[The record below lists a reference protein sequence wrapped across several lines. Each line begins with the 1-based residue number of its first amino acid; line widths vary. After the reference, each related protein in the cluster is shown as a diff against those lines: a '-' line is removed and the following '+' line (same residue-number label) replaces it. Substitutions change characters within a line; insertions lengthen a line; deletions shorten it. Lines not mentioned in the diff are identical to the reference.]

1 MHCFDCCF
9 NCAYLLLVT
18 MASEGGSGRERGI
31 KILPLKGVD
40 DIPKGRPADWLH
52 GNESKCAFQ
61 GPLEL
66 LNLNTTT
73 NYTS

>member
-1 MHCFDCCF
+1 
-9 NCAYLLLVT
+9 
-18 MASEGGSGRERGI
+18 MASEGRSGRERGI
-31 KILPLKGVD
+31 KILPLKRVE

-52 GNESKCAFQ
+52 ANDSKCAFQ

>member
-1 MHCFDCCF
+1 MK
-9 NCAYLLLVT
+9 
-18 MASEGGSGRERGI
+18 GGLAERGGI
-31 KILPLKGVD
+31 KILPLKRVED
-40 DIPKGRPADWLH
+40 FPKSRPADWLH
-52 GNESKCAFQ
+52 ANDSKCAFQ